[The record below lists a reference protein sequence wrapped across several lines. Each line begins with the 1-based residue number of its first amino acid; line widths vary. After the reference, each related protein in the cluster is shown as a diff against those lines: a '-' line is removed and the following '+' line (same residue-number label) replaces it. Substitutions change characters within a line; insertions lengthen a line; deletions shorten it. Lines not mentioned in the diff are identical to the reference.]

1 MIAPDGT
8 IFTATK
14 PAPVGWYYE
23 GTAHASEL
31 AWKALA
37 PVAPKR
43 VSMGSANSL
52 CVTVLG
58 GIDHDRG
65 EPWVMI
71 EPGMVGWGA
80 TDERDGNCV
89 TSAITNGDTFNYS
102 IELLEAKFP
111 VRVNQYALNIP
122 GGVGAG
128 RYRGGEGDDPAGFRR
143 NNLEGT
149 LDLFDTARRA
159 GVRRVVFLSSRAVYD
174 GVKPGTP
181 LSENLHLTPTTL
193 YGEIK
198 LKAEQALA
206 FMSADEQGFSGTSLR
221 VTGVYGDLRPNKWDG
236 LFSDYLAGRDVPVRA
251 ASEVHGRD
259 VAAACRMMLEAETSK
274 VAGESFNVSDIVTDT
289 HDILAP
295 LKAATGSENALPA
308 PGDRASVATMPTDKI
323 RALGWEPGGEP
334 LLAETVQRLAAT
346 LPQN

>member
-1 MIAPDGT
+1 MTAVLVSGGTGLVGRYIVEDLLAHGYRVKIGSRQAPLQGLFSAEVEHLPLTLDPDADNSCAFDDVYHF
-8 IFTATK
+8 I
-14 PAPVGWYYE
+14 
-23 GTAHASEL
+23 HAAFSHV
-31 AWKALA
+31 
-37 PVAPKR
+37 P
-43 VSMGSANSL
+43 
-52 CVTVLG
+52 
-58 GIDHDRG
+58 
-65 EPWVMI
+65 
-71 EPGMVGWGA
+71 
-80 TDERDGNCV
+80 
-89 TSAITNGDTFNYS
+89 
-102 IELLEAKFP
+102 
-111 VRVNQYALNIP
+111 
-122 GGVGAG
+122 G
-128 RYRGGEGDDPAGFRR
+128 RYRGGEGDDPAGFRHA
-143 NNLEGT
+143 NLEGT
-149 LDLFDTARRA
+149 LALFDTARRA
-159 GVRRVVFLSSRAVYD
+159 GVRRLVFLSSRAVYD
-174 GVKPGTP
+174 GVEPGTP

-206 FMSADEQGFSGTSLR
+206 FMSADEQGFSGTTLR

-274 VAGESFNVSDIVTDT
+274 VAGESFNVSDIITDT
-289 HDILAP
+289 HDILAA

>member
-1 MIAPDGT
+1 MTAVLVSGGTGLVGRYIVEHLIAHGYRVKV
-8 IFTATK
+8 ASRQA
-14 PAPVGWYYE
+14 PAPGLFSAEVDHVPLTLDPDADNSCAFDDVYHFV
-23 GTAHASEL
+23 HAAFEH
-31 AWKALA
+31 
-37 PVAPKR
+37 V
-43 VSMGSANSL
+43 
-52 CVTVLG
+52 
-58 GIDHDRG
+58 
-65 EPWVMI
+65 
-71 EPGMVGWGA
+71 
-80 TDERDGNCV
+80 
-89 TSAITNGDTFNYS
+89 
-102 IELLEAKFP
+102 
-111 VRVNQYALNIP
+111 
-122 GGVGAG
+122 AG
-128 RYRGGEGDDPAGFRR
+128 RYRGGEGDDPEGFRR

-149 LDLFDTARRA
+149 LNLFDTARRA

-174 GVKPGTP
+174 GVEPRTP
-181 LSENLHLTPTTL
+181 LSEDLHLTPTTL